1 MKIEYKKLTS
11 VSGLNQYQFD
21 GLKIND
27 IDIGYFLADCSTDLG
42 QALLKYIKE
51 NNLSVN
57 SESINSNES
66 NLLSELIKDLIQKTF
81 TFINNMAKSKGFLS
95 TSDCISYLNSDV
107 KAFALYAKN
116 FKQWRDNVL
125 NLLQIYIAEVTQKEK
140 EVSFNDLQTTLPE
153 LQWSKGILDE
163 QDFITNLPVE
173 KDALSIEEL
182 KGRKYLQIKKEYQE
196 LTSFINPK
204 VYFQSSI
211 ILEDSKLG
219 LYFNGDFRSKNYLE
233 SLLSLNKDKYEI
245 RTYENKIA
253 ILTHKQLKQVLKELN
268 ENLEI
273 LYLQKIKKDTL
284 VKQATYKEDLDVID
298 MSYQMIIR

>member
-27 IDIGYFLADCSTDLG
+27 IGIGYFLADCSTDLG

-51 NNLSVN
+51 NNLIVN

-81 TFINNMAKSKGFLS
+81 TFINNIAKSKGFLS

-107 KAFALYAKN
+107 KVFAIYAKN

-125 NLLQIYIAEVTQKEK
+125 NLLQVYIAEVTQKEK
-140 EVSFNDLQTTLPE
+140 EISVNEFQTTLPE

-163 QDFITNLPVE
+163 QDFITNLPIE

-182 KGRKYLQIKKEYQE
+182 KGRKYLQIKKDYQE

-211 ILEDSKLG
+211 ILEGSKLG
-219 LYFNGDFRSKNYLE
+219 LYFNGDIRSKNYLE
-233 SLLSLNKDKYEI
+233 SLLSLNKDKYEV
-245 RTYENKIA
+245 RTYENAIA

-268 ENLEI
+268 ENLET